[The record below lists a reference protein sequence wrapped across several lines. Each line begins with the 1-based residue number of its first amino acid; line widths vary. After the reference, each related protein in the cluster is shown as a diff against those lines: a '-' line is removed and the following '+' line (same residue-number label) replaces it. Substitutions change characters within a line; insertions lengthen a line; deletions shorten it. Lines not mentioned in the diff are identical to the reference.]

1 MEEDVRELVL
11 VVADQALDVDVDII
25 RNIFV
30 YLDVEH
36 LHVLLLAENLE
47 EMEMKTKGGV

>member
-1 MEEDVRELVL
+1 MQEDVRELVL
-11 VVADQALDVDVDII
+11 VVADQALDVDVDVF
-25 RNIFV
+25 RNIFI

-36 LHVLLLAENLE
+36 LHVLLLTENLE